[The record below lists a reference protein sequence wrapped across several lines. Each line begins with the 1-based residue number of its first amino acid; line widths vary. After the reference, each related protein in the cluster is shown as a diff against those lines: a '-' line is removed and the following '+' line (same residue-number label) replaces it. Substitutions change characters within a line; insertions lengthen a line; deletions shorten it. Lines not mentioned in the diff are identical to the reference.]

1 MKRAIIDSKKCK
13 SCKVCEV
20 EAKCTMHAP
29 FRESPD
35 QKMWIDF
42 YKCSGCMKCKTIC
55 PNEAINE
62 TIKKGNKNE
71 TLCDGHAFAE
81 NMPEWLRGQQ

>member
-20 EAKCTMHAP
+20 EVKCTMNAP
-29 FRESPD
+29 FRESPE
-35 QKMWIDF
+35 QKPWIDF

-55 PNEAINE
+55 PNGAVNE
-62 TIKKGNKNE
+62 IIQPCNGKGK
-71 TLCDGHAFAE
+71 LG
-81 NMPEWLRGQQ
+81 W